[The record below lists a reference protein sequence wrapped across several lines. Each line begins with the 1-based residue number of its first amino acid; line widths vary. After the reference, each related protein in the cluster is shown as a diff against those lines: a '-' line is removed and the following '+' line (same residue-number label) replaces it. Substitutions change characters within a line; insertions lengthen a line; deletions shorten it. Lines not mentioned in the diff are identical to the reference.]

1 MALLLWAVCLI
12 AAVSQLQRGPTEQIT
27 LLPNQDGKPSAV
39 IITTAGKETV
49 LDQPFQTAAV
59 DSRGAVATAGDSAQ
73 IKNRYGALLDTLPQR
88 AAVFLVYFVTDS
100 DNLTPESAAQLAQI
114 KEQLASR
121 PAPEI
126 IVIGHTDT
134 VARGEYNDALS
145 LRRAE
150 TVKRIL
156 VEAGIAEDQITVQ
169 GRGKRELLIKTA
181 DGVDEPR
188 NRRVEIR
195 VR

>member
-1 MALLLWAVCLI
+1 MVFLIWAACLL

-49 LDQPFQTAAV
+49 LDKPYQTAAV
-59 DSRGAVATAGDSAQ
+59 DRRGAVATTSDSAE
-73 IKNRYGALLDTLPQR
+73 IKNRYGALIDTLPQR
-88 AAVFLVYFVTDS
+88 AAVFIVYFITDS
-100 DNLTPESAAQLAQI
+100 DNLTPESAAQLTQI
-114 KEQLASR
+114 KQQLASR

-134 VARGEYNDALS
+134 VAKREYNDALS
-145 LRRAE
+145 LKRAE

-156 VEAGIAEDQITVQ
+156 VQAGIAADQISVQ
-169 GRGKRELLIKTA
+169 ARGERELLIQTA